1 MFPAVSRRV
10 GRRVVPQMHSARGS
24 RSSKP
29 AAVPA
34 MHARPTLQQ
43 RLRYAFD
50 NTMARGTPALVGWL
64 ALVTLALIGVFT
76 AVVVIAD
83 LEPGNQEHT
92 REGVLGQ
99 AFNSLLHAL
108 DPGTIAGD
116 PGQHWPFLIVMLIVT
131 LGGLFVVSALIG
143 VIATGLDTRIEEMR
157 KGRSVVLEEDHTL
170 ILGWSDTI
178 FTVLSELEIANESR
192 KKPSAVVLAEKD
204 KVEMDDL
211 IREKVRP
218 KRTRV
223 ISRSGSPIDLGDLAM
238 VRPERARS
246 IVVLSPED
254 EEESD
259 AQVIKTILAL
269 TKGRGHRELD
279 YHIVAEIHDPA
290 NLSAARLVGGE
301 EAVLID
307 KRETI
312 AKLVVHS
319 ARQSGAS
326 VAFIELLDFKGDE
339 IYFREDEGLAG
350 KTFGE
355 AVLAYEDCSAI
366 GVVDPSDRV
375 LLNPPAE
382 RVIES
387 GERIVAIAADDTQL
401 AAAKPLAGTVDE
413 EAIVSAPAAAISPD
427 DILVL
432 GWNEGATAVIRE
444 FDKFLL
450 DGSRLLLVTEEP
462 QARACVE
469 RECGELSNT
478 EIECLE
484 ANPTAIETIEKV
496 GLERF
501 DHVIVL
507 AADGLD
513 AQRADARTLVTLLH
527 LRDIADQCGAG
538 FTIVSEMLDERNRQL
553 AEVTRVDDVIV
564 SDKIISLMLTQIS
577 ETREL
582 SQVFTELFA
591 AEGSEIYL
599 RPASDYVEPG
609 RETSFATVV
618 AAARRR
624 GECAIGYRI
633 GALADDPEG
642 EFGVH
647 INPLKSEPV
656 GFGEADRVIVLAE
669 D

>member
-1 MFPAVSRRV
+1 MD
-10 GRRVVPQMHSARGS
+10 SARSS
-24 RSSKP
+24 RSSRP
-29 AAVPA
+29 AAATGQVN
-34 MHARPTLQQ
+34 ARPTVQQ

-64 ALVTLALIGVFT
+64 GLVTLALIAFFT
-76 AVVVIAD
+76 AIVVIAG
-83 LEPGNQEHT
+83 LAPEHQQHT

-99 AFNSLLHAL
+99 AFNSLLHAM

-116 PGQHWPFLIVMLIVT
+116 PGRHWPFLIMMLLVT

-143 VIATGLDTRIEEMR
+143 VLATGLDARIEEMR

-223 ISRSGSPIDLGDLAM
+223 ISRSGSPIDLGDLAL

-279 YHIVAEIHDPA
+279 YHIIAEIHDPA
-290 NLSAARLVGGE
+290 NLSAARLVGGS

-339 IYFREDEGLAG
+339 IYFREDEGLTG
-350 KTFGE
+350 RTFGE
-355 AVLAYEDCSAI
+355 ALLAYEDCSVI
-366 GVVDPSDRV
+366 GIVDATDRV
-375 LLNPPAE
+375 LLNPPAD
-382 RVIES
+382 RVVEA
-387 GERIVAIAADDTQL
+387 GERIVAIAADDSQL
-401 AAAKPLAGTVDE
+401 AAARPVDGQVDE
-413 EAIVSAPAAAISPD
+413 GSIVSAPIAASSPD
-427 DILVL
+427 SILVL
-432 GWNEGATAVIRE
+432 GWNEGAPAVIRE

-462 QARACVE
+462 GARACVE
-469 RECGELSNT
+469 RECAELAHT
-478 EIECLE
+478 EVECL
-484 ANPTAIETIEKV
+484 AASPTAIETIEQV
-496 GLERF
+496 GLEGF

-507 AADGLD
+507 AADDLD

-527 LRDIADQCGAG
+527 LRDIADRCGAS

-582 SQVFTELFA
+582 SQVFTELFS

-599 RPASDYVEPG
+599 RPASDYVALG
-609 RETSFATVV
+609 AETSFATVV
-618 AAARRR
+618 AAARSR

-633 GALADDPEG
+633 GALADDPDG
-642 EFGVH
+642 EFGVR
-647 INPLKSEPV
+647 INPLKSDTIDL
-656 GFGEADRVIVLAE
+656 GEADRVIVLAE

>member
-1 MFPAVSRRV
+1 MD
-10 GRRVVPQMHSARGS
+10 SARGS

-29 AAVPA
+29 AAAPVA
-34 MHARPTLQQ
+34 HARPTLQQ

-64 ALVTLALIGVFT
+64 ALVTLTLIGVFT
-76 AVVVIAD
+76 AVVVIAG
-83 LEPGNQEHT
+83 LAPEHQEST
-92 REGVLGQ
+92 REGVVGQ

-116 PGQHWPFLIVMLIVT
+116 PGQHWPFLIVMLLVT

-143 VIATGLDTRIEEMR
+143 VIATGLDARIEEMR

-192 KKPSAVVLAEKD
+192 KKPSAVVLAERD

-290 NLSAARLVGGE
+290 NLTAARLVGGE

-339 IYFREDEGLAG
+339 IYFREDPGLAG
-350 KTFGE
+350 RPFGE
-355 AVLAYEDCSAI
+355 ALLAYEDCAAI
-366 GVVDPSDRV
+366 GVIDAADKVA
-375 LLNPPAE
+375 LNPPPE
-382 RVIES
+382 RTIEA
-387 GERIVAIAADDTQL
+387 GERIVAIASDDTQL
-401 AAAKPLAGTVDE
+401 AAAKPLAAVVDE
-413 EAIVSAPAAAISPD
+413 EAIVSAPPAASSPES
-427 DILVL
+427 ILLL
-432 GWNEGATAVIRE
+432 GWNDGATAVIRE

-450 DGSRLLLVTEEP
+450 AGSRLLVVTDEEE
-462 QARACVE
+462 ARGCVE
-469 RECGELSNT
+469 RESAAMT
-478 EIECLE
+478 STRIECRE
-484 ANPTAIETIEKV
+484 ANPTAIETIEQV
-496 GLERF
+496 GLQDF

-507 AADGLD
+507 TPDGLD

-527 LRDIADQCGAG
+527 LRDIADRCGAS
-538 FTIVSEMLDERNRQL
+538 FSIVSEMLDERNRQL

-582 SQVFTELFA
+582 SQVFSELFA

-609 RETSFATVV
+609 RETNFATVV

-624 GECAIGYRI
+624 GECAIGYRA
-633 GALADDPEG
+633 GALADDPES
-642 EFGVH
+642 EFGVR
-647 INPLKSEPV
+647 INPAKSEPV
-656 GFGEADRVIVLAE
+656 ALGDHDRVIVLAE

>member
-1 MFPAVSRRV
+1 ME
-10 GRRVVPQMHSARGS
+10 SARGS

-29 AAVPA
+29 ASAPRA
-34 MHARPTLQQ
+34 DGRPTIHQ

-64 ALVTLALIGVFT
+64 ALVTLALIGIFT
-76 AVVVIAD
+76 AVVLIAD
-83 LEPGNQEHT
+83 IAPDNQQDT

-116 PGQHWPFLIVMLIVT
+116 GGRWPFLVAMLFVT

-143 VIATGLDTRIEEMR
+143 VIATGLDKRIEEMR
-157 KGRSVVLEEDHTL
+157 KGRSVVLEEEHTL
-170 ILGWSDTI
+170 ILGWSDTV

-192 KKPSAVVLAEKD
+192 KRPSAVVLADRD

-223 ISRSGSPIDLGDLAM
+223 VTRSGSPIDLDHLAL
-238 VRPERARS
+238 VRPEKARS
-246 IVVLSPED
+246 IVVLSPEGD
-254 EEESD
+254 EEPD
-259 AQVIKTILAL
+259 AQVIKAILAL
-269 TKGRGHRELD
+269 TKGTGHVEHS

-290 NLSAARLVGGE
+290 HLSAAELVAGE

-326 VAFIELLDFKGDE
+326 IAFIELLDFKGDE
-339 IYFREDEGLAG
+339 IYFREDESLVGRSFAESL
-350 KTFGE
+350 
-355 AVLAYEDCSAI
+355 LAYEDCSVL
-366 GVVDPSDRV
+366 GVIDAAGEVT
-375 LLNPPAE
+375 LNPPAGRLLE
-382 RVIES
+382 A
-387 GERIVAIAADDTQL
+387 GERIVAIAGDDTGLNEAQ
-401 AAAKPLAGTVDE
+401 PCQGEVEE
-413 EAIVSAPAAAISPD
+413 EAVVTAPPSERSPER
-427 DILVL
+427 ILIL
-432 GWNEGATAVIRE
+432 GWNDGAPSVIAQ
-444 FDKFLL
+444 FDEFLL
-450 DGSRLLLVTEEP
+450 AGSELVLVSDEP
-462 QARACVE
+462 GARECVE
-469 RECGELSNT
+469 RRCGELRNAR
-478 EIECLE
+478 IECREGSTTDRATLE
-484 ANPTAIETIEKV
+484 AIPVEA
-496 GLERF
+496 F

-507 AADGLD
+507 TEEGLD

-527 LRDIADQCGAG
+527 LRDIADRRDAT
-538 FTIVSEMLDERNRQL
+538 FSIVSEMLDERNRQL

-582 SQVFTELFA
+582 FQVFDELFA

-599 RPASDYVEPG
+599 RPAGDYVPAG
-609 RETSFATVV
+609 RETSYATVV
-618 AAARRR
+618 EAALRK
-624 GECAIGYRI
+624 GECAIGYREE
-633 GALADDPEG
+633 ARSDDPSG
-642 EFGVH
+642 DFGVR
-647 INPLKSEPV
+647 INPPKAERVALGPD
-656 GFGEADRVIVLAE
+656 DRVIVLAE
-669 D
+669 E

>member
-1 MFPAVSRRV
+1 M
-10 GRRVVPQMHSARGS
+10 GSARGS

-29 AAVPA
+29 ASAPA
-34 MHARPTLQQ
+34 GGARPTLQQ

-64 ALVTLALIGVFT
+64 ALLTLALIGLFT
-76 AVVVIAD
+76 AVVLIAD
-83 LEPGNQEHT
+83 LAPDNRPGPS
-92 REGVLGQ
+92 GPVGQ
-99 AFNSLLHAL
+99 AFENLLHAL

-116 PGQHWPFLIVMLIVT
+116 PGEHWPFLIAMLIVT

-170 ILGWSDTI
+170 ILGWSDTV
-178 FTVLSELEIANESR
+178 FTVLAELEIANESR
-192 KKPSAVVLAEKD
+192 KKPSAVVLAERD
-204 KVEMDDL
+204 KVEMDDM

-223 ISRSGSPIDLGDLAM
+223 ITRSGSPIDLGHLAL

-269 TKGRGHRELD
+269 TKGRGHRDLR

-290 NLSAARLVGGE
+290 NLSAARLVSGD

-339 IYFREDEGLAG
+339 IYFREDAGLAG
-350 KTFGE
+350 RGFGE
-355 AVLAYEDCSAI
+355 ALLAYEDCSVI
-366 GVVDPSDRV
+366 GVIDGEGRV

-382 RVIES
+382 RPIEA
-387 GERIVAIAADDTQL
+387 GEQIVAIAADDTAL
-401 AAAKPLAGTVDE
+401 AAAAPLASDIDS
-413 EAIVSAPAAAISPD
+413 EAIVSAPPAERSPES
-427 DILVL
+427 ILVL
-432 GWNEGATAVIRE
+432 GWNEGAPAVIRE

-450 DGSRLLLVTEEP
+450 DGSRLLLLTDEAE
-462 QARACVE
+462 ARACVE
-469 RECGELSNT
+469 RECAGVAHT
-478 EIECLE
+478 RIECRDGS
-484 ANPTAIETIEKV
+484 PTALETLEEV
-496 GLERF
+496 GVGEF

-507 AADGLD
+507 TADGLD

-527 LRDIADQCGAG
+527 LRDIGDRNGAS
-538 FTIVSEMLDERNRQL
+538 FSIVSEMLDERNRQL

-582 SQVFTELFA
+582 SQVFSELFSA
-591 AEGSEIYL
+591 RGSEIYL
-599 RPASDYVEPG
+599 RPGSDYVEPG
-609 RETSFATVV
+609 RETGYATVV
-618 AAARRR
+618 EAARRR
-624 GECAIGYRI
+624 GECAIGYRV
-633 GALADDPEG
+633 GALADDPGE
-642 EFGVH
+642 EFGVRV
-647 INPLKSEPV
+647 NPPKSERLSL
-656 GFGEADRVIVLAE
+656 GDGDRVIVLAE
-669 D
+669 E